1 MRIRSKI
8 LMTMGIACLSA
19 SALAGGALAHGSKGK
34 ADLKVEI
41 RGAVVSNAD
50 GKITIDPGTP
60 PPWTCTVP
68 VEMQAKV
75 ADIVATDQ
83 VKAKC
88 RDKNGVLTLTR
99 IREKGGNH
107 GQENKGEHKSMH
119 KGGQSGR
126 VEVEARGTV
135 TKVGLP
141 DATTGN
147 MDVTVQPGPVVGL
160 LPATGNLLPAV
171 TCTVTERTHVF
182 GTPTVGDSVKI
193 KCKSR
198 GGVLVAKKIK
208 EKGLIKPGQVQVEV
222 KAPSAVVVGTMITIG
237 PVSCVVPTGS
247 TLLNPPLDLTKPVEA
262 HCAGDPLTLVS
273 IHQED

>member
-8 LMTMGIACLSA
+8 LLTMGIACLSA

-41 RGAVVSNAD
+41 RGTVVSNAD

-68 VEMQAKV
+68 AEMQAKV
-75 ADIVATDQ
+75 ADIVATDL

-107 GQENKGEHKSMH
+107 GQENKGGHKSMH
-119 KGGQSGR
+119 KGGQNGR

-135 TKVGLP
+135 TNVTAP
-141 DATTGN
+141 DADGN
-147 MDVTVQPGPVVGL
+147 MVITVQPGPAGST
-160 LPATGNLLPAV
+160 LPLVA
-171 TCTVTERTHVF
+171 CTVTKRTRVL

-198 GGVLVAKKIK
+198 GGLLVAKKIK
-208 EKGLIKPGQVQVEV
+208 EKGLMKPGQVQVEV
-222 KAPSAVVVGTMITIG
+222 KAPTATFANGSITLG
-237 PVSCVVPTGS
+237 PVSCTATPAQLVGI
-247 TLLNPPLDLTKPVEA
+247 DLTKPVEA
-262 HCAGDPLTLVS
+262 HCAGDPLALVS